1 MRRGWLPIAL
11 FLPLA
16 AHAQL
21 ALFAVNGTTET
32 PIGTI
37 FDIGKVALG
46 DTRDVIFRAR
56 NMGSS
61 NIQVTTLALN
71 GAGFSLTKYS
81 LPFAISVGNS
91 QDIALHFVAGIVAT
105 YSANFQLN
113 SLNVLVLA
121 SSVPYA
127 TLSTAV
133 GCLGPDPV
141 SGTFSFGTILTSA
154 TPICSFSLRNQ
165 NLQTITVGT
174 LATSGV
180 GFGSPQGV
188 RTPFTLL
195 AGESVNFTIAFAP
208 SAAGAYSGT
217 LTIDTRTFPLLG
229 TAVSPMLA
237 APTISYDSFPLQS
250 AQQRNLTVSL
260 PAPAPVA
267 FSGEV
272 TLAFTPDTSLV
283 KDDPSV
289 VFAATGSRS
298 VVFAIRQGETQALLN
313 GQPSVVFQTGST
325 SGKIRVSVSSNL
337 AFQTDPTTVLTIP
350 PAKISIDTSLGSS
363 RTGFV
368 DVQLVGYDNTY
379 SAGPMSFTFYDLSG
393 HALGGGA
400 INADFTSG
408 FRDYFSRDQAAGMFK
423 ALITFPASGDVTQVG
438 AVDIQLT
445 NLAGT
450 ATLQRL
456 SLPACQ
462 LNGLTC
468 VP

>member
-1 MRRGWLPIAL
+1 
-11 FLPLA
+11 
-16 AHAQL
+16 
-21 ALFAVNGTTET
+21 
-32 PIGTI
+32 
-37 FDIGKVALG
+37 
-46 DTRDVIFRAR
+46 
-56 NMGSS
+56 
-61 NIQVTTLALN
+61 
-71 GAGFSLTKYS
+71 
-81 LPFAISVGNS
+81 
-91 QDIALHFVAGIVAT
+91 
-105 YSANFQLN
+105 
-113 SLNVLVLA
+113 
-121 SSVPYA
+121 
-127 TLSTAV
+127 
-133 GCLGPDPV
+133 
-141 SGTFSFGTILTSA
+141 
-154 TPICSFSLRNQ
+154 
-165 NLQTITVGT
+165 VGT

-313 GQPSVVFQTGST
+313 GQPSV
-325 SGKIRVSVSSNL
+325 